1 MNNYSV
7 FNHTKLIDFIS
18 SNQIATPCYIYD
30 DNLLDDTFAAARKAL
45 DKNFKKAVIHYAIK
59 ANHNSE
65 ILKYVKKH
73 GMGVDCV
80 SGNEILRALEN
91 GIAASD
97 IVFAGVGKADW
108 EIDLALKSDIFA
120 FNCESAEEVCVLN
133 DFALAHNKT
142 ANICLRINPNID
154 AQTHKYIST
163 GQFDDKFGISMTNA
177 EMLITTKLD
186 DLKNINVIGLHY
198 HVGSQIVNYDV
209 FRELAETANRNIIQ
223 LSELG
228 VSIKHI
234 NFGGGVGV
242 DYDNPRENPIV
253 CFDTFF
259 SEIAANFSNN
269 NNLTVHFE
277 LGRSLVS
284 QAGVLLSKVLLTK
297 KTQDTNFAI
306 IDAGMTELIRPALYD
321 AQHKVESVGVENEQM
336 TLYHIVGPICE
347 CSDTFAK
354 GLVLPKLKR
363 GDLIAIYS
371 TGAYGKVLSSEY
383 NLRPT
388 VKEYFINRDYYATSK

>member
-1 MNNYSV
+1 MSNYSI
-7 FNHTKLIDFIS
+7 FNHNKLENFIN

-30 DNLLDDTFAAARKAL
+30 DNLLEDTFAAAKKAL
-45 DKNFKKAVIHYAIK
+45 DNNFKNAVIHYAIK

-65 ILKYVKKH
+65 ILRYVKKH

-91 GIAASD
+91 GISADD

-120 FNCESAEEVCVLN
+120 FNCESVEEVCVLN
-133 DFALAHNKT
+133 EFALAHNKT

-154 AQTHKYIST
+154 AQTHRYIST
-163 GQFDDKFGISMTNA
+163 GQFDDKFGISMNNA

-186 DLKNINVIGLHY
+186 ELKNINIIGLHY

-209 FRELAETANRNIIQ
+209 FRELAETAN
-223 LSELG
+223 
-228 VSIKHI
+228 KHI
-234 NFGGGVGV
+234 GQLAELNVHINHLNFGGGVGI
-242 DYDNPRENPIV
+242 DYDNPRENPII

-259 SEIAANFSNN
+259 AEISSSFVNRD
-269 NNLTVHFE
+269 NLTIHFE
-277 LGRSLVS
+277 LGRSLVAQS
-284 QAGVLLSKVLLTK
+284 GALVSKVLFTK

-321 AQHKVESVGVENEQM
+321 AEHKVESVCIENDEHVP
-336 TLYHIVGPICE
+336 YHIVGPICE

-354 GLVLPKLKR
+354 GLVLPRLKR
-363 GDLIAIYS
+363 GNLIEIYS
-371 TGAYGKVLSSEY
+371 TGAYGKVLASEY

-388 VKEYFINRDYYATSK
+388 VKEYFIKRETHATSK